1 MSESRPERKR
11 RLDTEHKEVRAALK
25 KAKTI
30 AAAAIK
36 RMTLCGKARATALS
50 IYMIANQELEP
61 VIVYLRG
68 IGRQRH
74 WDEIACGDDVLTCCI
89 TDLFMQ
95 AADEEL
101 VSLLDPTLTPFPQAL
116 KKAHSVV
123 HAWRATEWTAM
134 QNARGHQPS
143 SVVVHIHAE
152 RQRLLVPEEL
162 RPRRWGDAGTDRSRQ
177 MLRRLR
183 IKYGGRFGQLP
194 AAPDISREDMRSKA
208 IPRFACA
215 TTIGN

>member
-101 VSLLDPTLTPFPQAL
+101 VSLLDPTNSDAVSTGVEEGAFSRPCLARNGMDCHAKCARASAL
-116 KKAHSVV
+116 
-123 HAWRATEWTAM
+123 
-134 QNARGHQPS
+134 
-143 SVVVHIHAE
+143 
-152 RQRLLVPEEL
+152 QRSCSH
-162 RPRRWGDAGTDRSRQ
+162 PR
-177 MLRRLR
+177 
-183 IKYGGRFGQLP
+183 
-194 AAPDISREDMRSKA
+194 
-208 IPRFACA
+208 
-215 TTIGN
+215 